1 MLLSLAG
8 FSSLDFLLATI
19 FEVGFVFSVSEVLRL
34 FTAFL
39 FALLVLLFLLETVLD
54 SFNCLPGDELL
65 LLVLEI
71 PKKKDVSLYFHQRIQ
86 GNAEV

>member
-8 FSSLDFLLATI
+8 FSSLDFLLVI
-19 FEVGFVFSVSEVLRL
+19 VFEVGFVFSVSEVLRL
-34 FTAFL
+34 FTTFL

-65 LLVLEI
+65 LVLEI
-71 PKKKDVSLYFHQRIQ
+71 PKKKDVSLYFHQCFQ